1 MRLLGHRVS
10 VLTRTQLCAQLTG
23 QAGGIKGLLQEGTN
37 TSCYHCLPSF
47 LPPSLTS
54 YLPSPQAIELDPQNE
69 NYKSNL
75 ETVEQQLKAKV
86 VSWCVSQ
93 VVMMCLFAVDVGG
106 RGFRSRWSH
115 TTGSTAPTRR
125 SWTWYERRLPPSSL
139 IISLIL

>member
-23 QAGGIKGLLQEGTN
+23 QAGGIQGLLQEGTN

-93 VVMMCLFAVDVGG
+93 VVMMVPVCCGY
-106 RGFRSRWSH
+106 RWEGLQEWVEPHHREHSPH
-115 TTGSTAPTRR
+115 Q
-125 SWTWYERRLPPSSL
+125 EELDL
-139 IISLIL
+139 V